1 MCGGVRKTDW
11 ISPRMNP
18 GKIVSRFKYLSS
30 ILWQERETERALV
43 DTYEEH
49 LFRRRRR
56 NPDQNRSNVVVSDVW
71 TPLYVTEEQFLK
83 LKPDVRD
90 VSVFRS
96 TRSSYQAG
104 LFCLFLATSEKS
116 NSGPWLRSPTRW
128 RDSVSVIYSDP
139 ISVLTWLWTDFAVGP
154 EFLSLVVSLS
164 EGEVAVSTTRP
175 ETMLGDVAIAVHPD
189 DPRYQVHTHTHWNI
203 HTAHTVI
210 IERIKYVFLLLG
222 SPWKTVQAPVHRP
235 TVTHHHRHYGGHGI
249 GNGYVLIHW
258 AFKRAVQDTIY
269 PSYLIFLLEM
279 APIRFHV
286 QVSVRHQRKKMV
298 DRISCNIGNG

>member
-1 MCGGVRKTDW
+1 MVTFAYPMEGQRERYIFWSD
-11 ISPRMNP
+11 
-18 GKIVSRFKYLSS
+18 LSS
-30 ILWQERETERALV
+30 DLTLDWFCGWSWV
-43 DTYEEH
+43 S
-49 LFRRRRR
+49 FSCCVFVRRRGCRVNHSSWDHAGGR
-56 NPDQNRSNVVVSDVW
+56 GHRCASW
-71 TPLYVTEEQFLK
+71 
-83 LKPDVRD
+83 
-90 VSVFRS
+90 
-96 TRSSYQAG
+96 RSSIPG
-104 LFCLFLATSEKS
+104 T
-116 NSGPWLRSPTRW
+116 
-128 RDSVSVIYSDP
+128 
-139 ISVLTWLWTDFAVGP
+139 
-154 EFLSLVVSLS
+154 
-164 EGEVAVSTTRP
+164 
-175 ETMLGDVAIAVHPD
+175 
-189 DPRYQVHTHTHWNI
+189 HTHTHWNI

-249 GNGYVLIHW
+249 GNGYVLMHW

>member
-1 MCGGVRKTDW
+1 M
-11 ISPRMNP
+11 
-18 GKIVSRFKYLSS
+18 
-30 ILWQERETERALV
+30 
-43 DTYEEH
+43 
-49 LFRRRRR
+49 
-56 NPDQNRSNVVVSDVW
+56 
-71 TPLYVTEEQFLK
+71 YVTSLCLGRLEAVIRPDSSVCSWLPAKSRIRDHGYVRLPDGGTAWALYILIRSQFWLDFGLILRLVLSFFLLLCLCQK
-83 LKPDVRD
+83 ERLPCQPLVLRPCWGTSPSLCILTILD
-90 VSVFRS
+90 
-96 TRSSYQAG
+96 TRY
-104 LFCLFLATSEKS
+104 T
-116 NSGPWLRSPTRW
+116 
-128 RDSVSVIYSDP
+128 
-139 ISVLTWLWTDFAVGP
+139 
-154 EFLSLVVSLS
+154 
-164 EGEVAVSTTRP
+164 
-175 ETMLGDVAIAVHPD
+175 
-189 DPRYQVHTHTHWNI
+189 HTHTHWNI

-269 PSYLIFLLEM
+269 PSYLIFLSEM